1 MRSPKPFSLLPVAIV
16 AATLAAAAPSL
27 VPALQTARDH
37 QDRATLD
44 AIIAKLQAAAKA
56 KATPEVDYQLALA
69 NSYGAEIAM
78 EQGDKKKS
86 EQYAEAGIESAQKA
100 ITAKPNDAEYHRV
113 YGNLCGQVIP
123 ANPIFGSLKYGQCA
137 RDELNKALQLDP
149 KLALAYVSRGVGN
162 YYLPEQ
168 FGGGVDVAVKDFD
181 KAIAL
186 DPSLSEAYLWKGIAL
201 RKINKNSEAR
211 QLLTKAVE
219 LRPGWTWAKEQLQKT
234 PAR

>member
-1 MRSPKPFSLLPVAIV
+1 MKFHKPLYLFPV
-16 AATLAAAAPSL
+16 LAFALVAAAPSL
-27 VPALQTARDH
+27 VPALQTARDR
-37 QDRATLD
+37 QDRAALD
-44 AIIAKLQAAAKA
+44 SIIGKLQAADKTN
-56 KATPEVDYQLALA
+56 ATPEVEYQLALA

-78 EQGDKKKS
+78 EQRDKKKS
-86 EQYAEAGIESAQKA
+86 EQYAEAGIEAAQKA
-100 ITAKPNDAEYHRV
+100 VAAKPNDAEYHRV

-137 RDELNKALQLDP
+137 RDELNEALQLDP

-201 RKINKNSEAR
+201 RKANKNSEAH
-211 QLLTKAVE
+211 QLLAKAVE
-219 LRPGWTWAKEQLQKT
+219 LRPNWAWAKEQLQKT

>member
-1 MRSPKPFSLLPVAIV
+1 MRFSRPLYLLSI
-16 AATLAAAAPSL
+16 AAAALFAATPSL
-27 VPALQTARDH
+27 VPALKAARDH
-37 QDRATLD
+37 QDRAALD
-44 AIIAKLQAAAKA
+44 GIIGKLQAAAKTNA
-56 KATPEVDYQLALA
+56 APDVEYQLALA

-78 EQGDKKKS
+78 EQRDKKRA
-86 EQYAEAGIESAQKA
+86 EQYAEAGIEAAQKA
-100 ITAKPNDAEYHRV
+100 VTAKPNDAEYHRV

-137 RDELNKALQLDP
+137 RDELNKAIQLDP

-168 FGGGVDVAVKDFD
+168 FGGGVALAVKDFD

-186 DPSLSEAYLWKGIAL
+186 DPNLSEAYLWKGIAL
-201 RKINKNSEAR
+201 RKVNKNSEAH
-211 QLLTKAVE
+211 QLLAKAVQ
-219 LRPGWTWAKEQLQKT
+219 LRPDWAWAKEQLQKT